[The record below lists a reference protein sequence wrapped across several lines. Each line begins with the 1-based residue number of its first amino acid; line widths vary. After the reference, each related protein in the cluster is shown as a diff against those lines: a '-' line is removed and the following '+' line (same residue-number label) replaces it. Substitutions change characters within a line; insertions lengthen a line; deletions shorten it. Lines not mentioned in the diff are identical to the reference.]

1 MALSFCWRGCC
12 HGLVLTLVAS
22 RLCAL
27 WVLAQALSLTL
38 FSLLML
44 RYTLNV
50 LEDLGDGQ
58 KANDDIIV
66 NWVNQTLKEAGK
78 STSIQ
83 NFKVQVPLLHP
94 EQDKIQT
101 VLGTKWLWA
110 AIEESLRTAHG
121 GRIAVRLVCWWDVTG
136 GEECDWSLWQWW
148 GLRCHQVLRLEL
160 ANVLGTLPW
169 GPVNRMDLL
178 PVNALLTGYSKLE
191 SWSHVITKREAA
203 LWFPSGPAG
212 NNHSQ
217 CCLEI
222 ACLKLVLLHV
232 AEQLKWGE
240 KHASGLDIHLCFS
253 AFTLQDKTIS
263 TSLAVVDLIDA
274 IQPGCINYD
283 LVKTGHLSEDDK
295 QNNAK

>member
-1 MALSFCWRGCC
+1 M
-12 HGLVLTLVAS
+12 LTLVAS

-101 VLGTKWLWA
+101 VLGTKCCHRGVFEDCPWWKNSSEASVLMGCH
-110 AIEESLRTAHG
+110 RRG
-121 GRIAVRLVCWWDVTG
+121 GV
-136 GEECDWSLWQWW
+136 
-148 GLRCHQVLRLEL
+148 
-160 ANVLGTLPW
+160 
-169 GPVNRMDLL
+169 
-178 PVNALLTGYSKLE
+178 
-191 SWSHVITKREAA
+191 
-203 LWFPSGPAG
+203 
-212 NNHSQ
+212 
-217 CCLEI
+217 
-222 ACLKLVLLHV
+222 
-232 AEQLKWGE
+232 
-240 KHASGLDIHLCFS
+240 
-253 AFTLQDKTIS
+253 
-263 TSLAVVDLIDA
+263 
-274 IQPGCINYD
+274 
-283 LVKTGHLSEDDK
+283 
-295 QNNAK
+295 

>member
-1 MALSFCWRGCC
+1 MALPFCWRGCC

-38 FSLLML
+38 FSLLVL

-121 GRIAVRLVCWWDVTG
+121 GRIAVRLVSWWDVTG
-136 GEECDWSLWQWW
+136 GEECDWSL
-148 GLRCHQVLRLEL
+148 
-160 ANVLGTLPW
+160 
-169 GPVNRMDLL
+169 
-178 PVNALLTGYSKLE
+178 
-191 SWSHVITKREAA
+191 
-203 LWFPSGPAG
+203 
-212 NNHSQ
+212 
-217 CCLEI
+217 
-222 ACLKLVLLHV
+222 
-232 AEQLKWGE
+232 
-240 KHASGLDIHLCFS
+240 
-253 AFTLQDKTIS
+253 
-263 TSLAVVDLIDA
+263 AVVGA
-274 IQPGCINYD
+274 E
-283 LVKTGHLSEDDK
+283 VLSSVEAGVGKCFRHSPLGSGQQDGSAACKCFADWL
-295 QNNAK
+295 Q